1 MTPLEENYNGS
12 SGAAHVFLP
21 HGIVDALPQAACDS
35 LTKHLHLDSFL
46 HSSLAVLWYSHQQ
59 GVSFSI
65 TAVSEHV

>member
-46 HSSLAVLWYSHQQ
+46 HSSLAVL
-59 GVSFSI
+59 
-65 TAVSEHV
+65 